1 MSQSWFFLCLFVL
14 VTTISTISYAKP
26 HDLID
31 QTCKQCEN
39 QSMILDYGL
48 CSSALDVIPVSHSA
62 NLQGLALVAM
72 ELALENATTTLSTIE
87 KLLMKDDEDHDDS
100 TAAAA
105 ACLRDCL
112 ELYSE
117 AAWRIMGSVR
127 AFLSENYESTKTSM
141 SSVMEAASTCHGGF
155 AEKGEVS
162 PLTKENYNLFQLSGI
177 SLCIIQMSNPAESS

>member
-1 MSQSWFFLCLFVL
+1 MSRSWFLLSLFLL

-26 HDLID
+26 HHDLID

-39 QSMILDYGL
+39 QSLILDYGL

-87 KLLMKDDEDHDDS
+87 KLLMNKDDEDHDDS
-100 TAAAA
+100 TA

-141 SSVMEAASTCHGGF
+141 SSVMEAASTCQGGF

-162 PLTKENYNLFQLSGI
+162 PLTKENYNLFQLSGV